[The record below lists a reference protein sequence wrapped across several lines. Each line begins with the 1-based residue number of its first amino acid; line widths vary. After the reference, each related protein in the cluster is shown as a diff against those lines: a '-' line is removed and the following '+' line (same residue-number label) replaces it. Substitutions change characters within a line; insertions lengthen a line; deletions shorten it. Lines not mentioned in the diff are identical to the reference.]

1 MHLVSYSVT
10 VEVKQNEI
18 TIIKAHFWVVGA
30 LKMRQRVIILSEKW
44 LADSLIQSLKQVRCQ
59 QWHKIEN
66 DLPNAVRQI
75 V

>member
-18 TIIKAHFWVVGA
+18 TITKAHFWVVRA

-44 LADSLIQSLKQVRCQ
+44 LADSLIQSLKQVRWQ

-66 DLPNAVRQI
+66 DLPNAVRQT